1 MGFTPRFD
9 VVTPMTHRLQV
20 VPRQRITAAFDG
32 NNVVHHLA
40 NAFTFDTQRVPLDKH
55 SAQSSPCGW
64 LIEFVSFNA
73 LFAWLVLTLQPRP
86 LFSLWD
92 IRHLQF
98 IFLFWFVI
106 LAQIT
111 VVLVAFHLRHFRF
124 PESKVDEHMVSHRV
138 FIDHIFFGRLGNVQP
153 AFPFI
158 FFWTRFAFRTIP
170 RFCVGQ
176 SCEMFQFL
184 FFFTFTTNLCFQI
197 FFQLRFFCISLY
209 EWQRRRH
216 LWWIGWRVQSLACR
230 SLLSTME
237 PFQSIARVWIRRHSY
252 RQTIAQ
258 SCFVFSN
265 LVSSL

>member
-1 MGFTPRFD
+1 
-9 VVTPMTHRLQV
+9 
-20 VPRQRITAAFDG
+20 
-32 NNVVHHLA
+32 
-40 NAFTFDTQRVPLDKH
+40 
-55 SAQSSPCGW
+55 
-64 LIEFVSFNA
+64 
-73 LFAWLVLTLQPRP
+73 
-86 LFSLWD
+86 
-92 IRHLQF
+92 
-98 IFLFWFVI
+98 LFWSVI
-106 LAQIT
+106 LPQIA
-111 VVLVAFHLRHFRF
+111 VVMVAFHLRHFRF
-124 PESKVDEHMVSHRV
+124 PKSEMDVHMISHCV
-138 FIDHIFFGRLGNVQP
+138 FVHHIFFGRLGNVQP

-184 FFFTFTTNLCFQI
+184 FFLTLGTNFSFQ
-197 FFQLRFFCISLY
+197 FSFLLRFFCISLY

-237 PFQSIARVWIRRHSY
+237 PFQSIGRAWIHRHSY
-252 RQTIAQ
+252 RRRFAP